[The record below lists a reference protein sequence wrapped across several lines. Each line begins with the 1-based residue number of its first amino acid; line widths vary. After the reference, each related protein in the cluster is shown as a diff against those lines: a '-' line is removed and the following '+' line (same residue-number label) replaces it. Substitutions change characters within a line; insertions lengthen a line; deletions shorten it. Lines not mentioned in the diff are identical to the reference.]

1 MDMFEYLS
9 FWDWAF
15 IIYLVG
21 IVLAFIF
28 IHDRLCKPECYR
40 IPLALF
46 FAAWWPLLLVL
57 VMGISVI
64 LVVEEVLTKIRNFIL
79 AGRE

>member
-1 MDMFEYLS
+1 MDIFEYLG

-21 IVLAFIF
+21 IVLAFVL

-46 FAAWWPLLLVL
+46 FALWWPLLLVL
-57 VMGISVI
+57 VVGIIAIVF
-64 LVVEEVLTKIRNFIL
+64 VEDVLNAIRNFIL

>member
-1 MDMFEYLS
+1 MDIFEYLG

-21 IVLAFIF
+21 IVLAFIL

-57 VMGISVI
+57 VVGIIAIVF
-64 LVVEEVLTKIRNFIL
+64 VEDLLNAIRNFIL

>member
-1 MDMFEYLS
+1 MDILEYLG

-21 IVLAFIF
+21 FVLAFIF

-57 VMGISVI
+57 VVGIAAI
-64 LVVEEVLTKIRNFIL
+64 LVVERLLSIIRDFIL

>member
-1 MDMFEYLS
+1 MDIFEFLS
-9 FWDWAF
+9 FWDWAT

-21 IVLAFIF
+21 IVLAFIL

-57 VMGISVI
+57 VVGIIAIVF
-64 LVVEEVLTKIRNFIL
+64 VEDLLNAIRNFIL

>member
-1 MDMFEYLS
+1 MDILDYLG
-9 FWDWAF
+9 FWDWAA

-21 IVLAFIF
+21 LVLAFIL

-57 VMGISVI
+57 VLGIIAIVF
-64 LVVEEVLTKIRNFIL
+64 VEDLLNIIRNFIL

>member
-1 MDMFEYLS
+1 MDMFEYLG
-9 FWDWAF
+9 FLDWAF

-21 IVLAFIF
+21 LVLAFIL

>member
-1 MDMFEYLS
+1 MDIFEYLG

-28 IHDRLCKPECYR
+28 IHDRLCNPECYR

>member
-1 MDMFEYLS
+1 MDIFDYLG
-9 FWDWAF
+9 FWDWAI

-21 IVLAFIF
+21 IVLAFIL

-46 FAAWWPLLLVL
+46 FAAWWPLLIVL
-57 VMGISVI
+57 VVGIAAIIVFEAWLNI
-64 LVVEEVLTKIRNFIL
+64 IRNFIL
-79 AGRE
+79 KGRE

>member
-1 MDMFEYLS
+1 MFEYLS

>member
-1 MDMFEYLS
+1 MDIFEYLG
-9 FWDWAF
+9 FWDWAI

-21 IVLAFIF
+21 LVLAFIL

-57 VMGISVI
+57 VVGIIAIVF
-64 LVVEEVLTKIRNFIL
+64 VEDLLNAIRNFIL

>member
-1 MDMFEYLS
+1 MDIIEYLG
-9 FWDWAF
+9 FWDWAI

-21 IVLAFIF
+21 LVLAFIL

-57 VMGISVI
+57 VVGIIAIVFI
-64 LVVEEVLTKIRNFIL
+64 EDLLNAIRNFIL

>member
-1 MDMFEYLS
+1 MDIFEYLG
-9 FWDWAF
+9 FWDWAT

-21 IVLAFIF
+21 LVLAFIL
-28 IHDRLCKPECYR
+28 INDRLCKPECYR

-57 VMGISVI
+57 VVGIIAIVF
-64 LVVEEVLTKIRNFIL
+64 VEDLLNAIRNFIL

>member
-1 MDMFEYLS
+1 MDIIEYLG
-9 FWDWAF
+9 FWDWAI

-21 IVLAFIF
+21 LVLAFIL

-46 FAAWWPLLLVL
+46 ISAVWPVVLLLAI
-57 VMGISVI
+57 GIYVESVI
-64 LVVEEVLTKIRNFIL
+64 YMVANWITK
-79 AGRE
+79 ED

>member
-1 MDMFEYLS
+1 MDIFEYLG

-40 IPLALF
+40 TPLALF

-57 VMGISVI
+57 VVGIAAI

>member
-1 MDMFEYLS
+1 MDIINYLS

-21 IVLAFIF
+21 LVLAFIL

-46 FAAWWPLLLVL
+46 ISAVWPVVLLLAI
-57 VMGISVI
+57 GIYVESVI
-64 LVVEEVLTKIRNFIL
+64 YMVANWITK
-79 AGRE
+79 ED

>member
-1 MDMFEYLS
+1 MDIFEYLG

-21 IVLAFIF
+21 IVLAFIL

-46 FAAWWPLLLVL
+46 FALWWPLLLVL
-57 VMGISVI
+57 VVGIIAIVFI
-64 LVVEEVLTKIRNFIL
+64 EDVLNAIRNFIL

>member
-1 MDMFEYLS
+1 MDIFEYLG
-9 FWDWAF
+9 FWDWAC
-15 IIYLVG
+15 IIYMVG
-21 IVLAFIF
+21 LVLAFIL

-57 VMGISVI
+57 VVGIIAIVF
-64 LVVEEVLTKIRNFIL
+64 VEDLLNIVRNFIL
-79 AGRE
+79 GGRE

>member
-1 MDMFEYLS
+1 MDMFEYLG

>member
-1 MDMFEYLS
+1 MDIFEYLG

-21 IVLAFIF
+21 LVLAFIL

-57 VMGISVI
+57 VVGIIAIVF
-64 LVVEEVLTKIRNFIL
+64 VENLLNAIRNFIL

>member
-1 MDMFEYLS
+1 MDIFDYLG
-9 FWDWAF
+9 FWDWAT

-21 IVLAFIF
+21 IVLAFIL

-46 FAAWWPLLLVL
+46 FAACWPLLIVL
-57 VMGISVI
+57 VVGIAAIIVI
-64 LVVEEVLTKIRNFIL
+64 EAWLNIIRNFIL
-79 AGRE
+79 KGRE